1 MEHVDYMPLFMI
13 VSGIMIIAL
22 CIVMFAVD
30 EAMLS
35 LEMKEYENA
44 HPEEN
49 LAQTDS
55 ESGEEKLPQDV
66 KCSLA
71 FLLCSIALWFIA
83 YNGVETWFT
92 TYAAKM
98 WGMSLGGASMCLTI
112 ATGGAIV
119 SYIPVAQLASK
130 IGRRRTIQ
138 SGVLLLAS
146 CFIVAFV
153 YTMLSDMFHKAV
165 NPCKLCLL
173 LLQILTAVI
182 IHQV

>member
-1 MEHVDYMPLFMI
+1 MQ
-13 VSGIMIIAL
+13 
-22 CIVMFAVD
+22 
-30 EAMLS
+30 
-35 LEMKEYENA
+35 

-49 LAQTDS
+49 LAETDS

-130 IGRRRTIQ
+130 IGLQTHHSVRSI
-138 SGVLLLAS
+138 A
-146 CFIVAFV
+146 A
-153 YTMLSDMFHKAV
+153 
-165 NPCKLCLL
+165 CKLLYCCHLYTQCCLTCSTAGYML
-173 LLQILTAVI
+173 YFSSLGLPGRQLT
-182 IHQV
+182 